1 MTPGRILK
9 GAGRAVL
16 FLAWPWRAARST
28 FTHLGNA
35 KDVHRQ
41 NIVYIKDLF
50 RQASGKAAVTGETDQ
65 ANQESNVDGAQSF
78 AEVMASRAPSAPGIE
93 ALQKRFLLQKRL
105 ALGTCCAFVLM
116 ALYALAKGH
125 LLGIATLLSCLPLF
139 FMACLS
145 AQLRLWQLRTRRLS
159 PEERGGLK
167 DFIGEIDGWYWQ
179 VLDPEFGKKLGK
191 KPDKKPGDHS

>member
-9 GAGRAVL
+9 GAGCVVL
-16 FLAWPWRAARST
+16 FLAWPWRAVRTT

-50 RQASGKAAVTGETDQ
+50 NQASGKAASTGDTDK
-65 ANQESNVDGAQSF
+65 ANQESPGHGGQSF
-78 AEVMASRAPSAPGIE
+78 AEVMASRALGAPGIE
-93 ALQKRFLLQKRL
+93 ELQKRFLLQKRL

-116 ALYALAKGH
+116 ALYALARGK

-145 AQLRLWQLRTRRLS
+145 AQLRLWQLRTKRLS
-159 PEERGGLK
+159 QEERGGLK
-167 DFIGEIDGWYWQ
+167 DFIREIDGWYWE
-179 VLDPEFGKKLGK
+179 VLNPEFGKK
-191 KPDKKPGDHS
+191 PGDNS

>member
-1 MTPGRILK
+1 MTPGTILK
-9 GAGRAVL
+9 GAGRVVL
-16 FLAWPWRAARST
+16 FLAWPWRAVRTT

-35 KDVHRQ
+35 KEAHRQ

-50 RQASGKAAVTGETDQ
+50 NQASGKAGKATP
-65 ANQESNVDGAQSF
+65 ESAAPGAQSF
-78 AEVMASRAPSAPGIE
+78 AEAMASRGPGAPGIE
-93 ALQKRFLLQKRL
+93 DLLKRFLRQKRL

-116 ALYALAKGH
+116 ALYALARGN

-159 PEERGGLK
+159 REERGGLK
-167 DFIGEIDGWYWQ
+167 DFIREIDGWYWE
-179 VLDPEFGKKLGK
+179 VLDPEFGKKS
-191 KPDKKPGDHS
+191 GDDS